1 MKKIGIR
8 LLVLT
13 LLIGCS
19 KKAENLENKIE
30 LELNHEEIMA
40 GDFSSF
46 AGDMLRL
53 YLKAVFYLPLEIFPE
68 KKPIFHRHIAMI
80 AVFLWERD
88 GARVHIEIGFMHSA
102 LGHMGMAV

>member
-1 MKKIGIR
+1 MKTIGIR

-46 AGDMLRL
+46 AGV
-53 YLKAVFYLPLEIFPE
+53 YVNSEG
-68 KKPIFHRHIAMI
+68 MI
-80 AVFLWERD
+80 TVSYTHLDVYKRQAS
-88 GARVHIEIGFMHSA
+88 ARF
-102 LGHMGMAV
+102 

>member
-46 AGDMLRL
+46 AGV
-53 YLKAVFYLPLEIFPE
+53 YVNSEG
-68 KKPIFHRHIAMI
+68 MI
-80 AVFLWERD
+80 IVLDEEDIERKLD
-88 GARVHIEIGFMHSA
+88 III
-102 LGHMGMAV
+102 